1 MEKNLVVKIANG
13 FGNQMFL
20 YAAAYAFSK
29 KLSIEFIWFDNKKEM
44 KIDYKKAFFDVKY
57 KF

>member
-1 MEKNLVVKIANG
+1 MSKFLIVKIANG

-20 YAAAYAFSK
+20 YAAAYAFAK
-29 KLSIEFIWFDNKKEM
+29 KWVI
-44 KIDYKKAFFDVKY
+44 